1 MFFVDVL
8 AKGAIYYVQ
17 HQILHGRADRV
28 CSLYA
33 FIGRDLEQREYCFI
47 LSNTIATM
55 LYKKQLFHIF
65 SQPNMSTVRVK
76 CN

>member
-33 FIGRDLEQREYCFI
+33 FIGRDLEQREYV
-47 LSNTIATM
+47 LHT
-55 LYKKQLFHIF
+55 KQYDSDHAL
-65 SQPNMSTVRVK
+65 
-76 CN
+76 